1 MENISYWDTT
11 TLMVI
16 EKLFSNSKAS
26 DFNLDEQIFSTV
38 KLMVYEAL
46 SKKSKSQP
54 FESNSETSDQ
64 LGKRLRNERERL
76 KLTQE
81 EFGHIANV
89 SKRTIIDWEKG
100 NTFPNALQ
108 LLILTKIGLNI
119 NTLLDRRLAKHEY
132 RLIYNDINFGEKFG
146 DYVLKATDRI
156 SGIFAQYPEYKLL
169 NIETKY
175 AKNGDSIG
183 LRYFYFYPVIEKEH
197 FGLDENSLKDS

>member
-46 SKKSKSQP
+46 SKKSISQP
-54 FESNSETSDQ
+54 FESNSEISDQ

-89 SKRTIIDWEKG
+89 SNG
-100 NTFPNALQ
+100 P
-108 LLILTKIGLNI
+108 LLGCVVGSGGGIWLGVGLVG
-119 NTLLDRRLAKHEY
+119 
-132 RLIYNDINFGEKFG
+132 FGG
-146 DYVLKATDRI
+146 VVV
-156 SGIFAQYPEYKLL
+156 G
-169 NIETKY
+169 
-175 AKNGDSIG
+175 
-183 LRYFYFYPVIEKEH
+183 
-197 FGLDENSLKDS
+197 

>member
-46 SKKSKSQP
+46 SKKSISQP
-54 FESNSETSDQ
+54 FESNSEISDQ

-119 NTLLDRRLAKHEY
+119 N
-132 RLIYNDINFGEKFG
+132 G
-146 DYVLKATDRI
+146 
-156 SGIFAQYPEYKLL
+156 
-169 NIETKY
+169 
-175 AKNGDSIG
+175 
-183 LRYFYFYPVIEKEH
+183 
-197 FGLDENSLKDS
+197 